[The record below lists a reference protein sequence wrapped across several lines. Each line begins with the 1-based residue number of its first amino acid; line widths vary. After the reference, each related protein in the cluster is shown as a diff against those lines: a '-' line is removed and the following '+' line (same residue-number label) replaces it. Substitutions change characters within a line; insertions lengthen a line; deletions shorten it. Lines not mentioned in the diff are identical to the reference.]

1 MKKRKLLSILLSIC
15 MVVTWMPAGVW
26 ADNTNEGGVYT

>member
-26 ADNTNEGGVYT
+26 ADTNEGGVYT